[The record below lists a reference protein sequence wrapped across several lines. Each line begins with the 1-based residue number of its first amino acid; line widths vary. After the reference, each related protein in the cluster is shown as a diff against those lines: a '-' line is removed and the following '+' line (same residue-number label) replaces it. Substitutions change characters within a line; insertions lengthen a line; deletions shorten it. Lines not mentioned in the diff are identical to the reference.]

1 MRPARRCAKGS
12 TESWWTRRAPA
23 SGRLGAG
30 PSSCGGL
37 GTRTSPGWPGSRS
50 GSPSAPPRSWHRA
63 ASWCTRCARSP
74 GPRPTRRATLFWA
87 RPRTCGP
94 IRSPAPTGPRS
105 LERDCGRI
113 GTGPTRCS
121 WPGSAELTSA
131 GSGRRARIRR
141 MRRVAAS
148 ILSAD
153 FARLGEQIKAAAE
166 PAAAVRRAGDLKMRP
181 GIAVNPETP
190 IESVFPHLEE
200 LDNVIVMTL
209 ARTGWAGQPF
219 QESSLPKIEAV
230 RREIDRRGLDV
241 DVVVDGGID
250 EESAPKCLA
259 AGATVLAAASSIF
272 KADDPAEATARLAE
286 LARSHQP

>member
-1 MRPARRCAKGS
+1 
-12 TESWWTRRAPA
+12 
-23 SGRLGAG
+23 
-30 PSSCGGL
+30 
-37 GTRTSPGWPGSRS
+37 
-50 GSPSAPPRSWHRA
+50 
-63 ASWCTRCARSP
+63 
-74 GPRPTRRATLFWA
+74 
-87 RPRTCGP
+87 
-94 IRSPAPTGPRS
+94 
-105 LERDCGRI
+105 
-113 GTGPTRCS
+113 
-121 WPGSAELTSA
+121 
-131 GSGRRARIRR
+131 

-153 FARLGEQIKAAAE
+153 FARLGEQIKAVEPHADIIHVDVMDAHFVPPLTIGPVVVQSLRPVTDRTLHAHLMVERPEALFEDFAEAGTDLVTFHIEAAAE

-230 RREIDRRGLDV
+230 RREIDRRGLEV

-272 KADDPAEATARLAE
+272 KADDPAEAAARLAE
-286 LARSHQP
+286 LARSHRP